1 MYAKIGDKIHDSEY
15 EPIMIILSEQ
25 EKNLIAK
32 MDPKAN
38 RFCVYPDGEEW
49 TKDNYKK
56 IKEWMILEKFKEKL
70 PKEDCTCHPN
80 RTSDCTIHGYSD
92 LLSKRH

>member
-1 MYAKIGDKIHDSEY
+1 MYVKIGDKIHDSEY
-15 EPIMIILSEQ
+15 EPVMIILSEQ
-25 EKNLIAK
+25 EKNLIAN

-56 IKEWMILEKFKEKL
+56 IKEWMILEKIKEKL
-70 PKEDCTCHPN
+70 PKEKENAKEN
-80 RTSDCTIHGYSD
+80 RSI
-92 LLSKRH
+92 